1 MPVDQATRR
10 RILQAN
16 QRYNSQVDQ
25 IRRDPYLST
34 EGKRRALGTLYYR
47 HQAWVAAERARA
59 DARARERAEALR
71 QRLFSPPPGAI
82 LEWRDAVDRLGGVDS
97 VQKMQGMLRTA
108 RTVGDTT
115 MIQAILAAA
124 WGRAAEDRLQRGWT
138 AVVEEAIQG
147 LGEQYRPYAEELA
160 GIERAADPKA
170 RFTEGVELSVV
181 RPEELAGI
189 SDMELARWSA
199 EQQTPQGGAA

>member
-16 QRYNSQVDQ
+16 QRYSRQVDQ

-34 EGKRRALGTLYYR
+34 EGKRRALGALYHR

-59 DARARERAEALR
+59 DAKARERAEALR
-71 QRLFSPPPGAI
+71 RQLFSPPPGAI

-108 RTVGDTT
+108 LTVGDTT

-138 AVVEEAIQG
+138 AVVEEAIHG
-147 LGEQYRPYAEELA
+147 LGEQYRPYADELA
-160 GIERAADPKA
+160 DIERAADPKA
-170 RFTEGVELSVV
+170 RFTENVELAIV
-181 RPEELAGI
+181 RPDELAGI
-189 SDMELARWSA
+189 SDMELARWAA